1 MLLPPM
7 MFRGFDDRIETSAPV
22 PDVVPS
28 VHQMPNWTVEQI
40 ASVFNQLVPTAPQI
54 VEAGLDAQGYSPS
67 QRRLQKQLEG
77 KRPPPAV
84 GAGPVAVIPA
94 LIYET
99 LYAVANST
107 GSMNIAMSSDEI
119 QQYDESAFGA
129 PGVGGYSII

>member
-1 MLLPPM
+1 MVLLPM
-7 MFRGFDDRIETSAPV
+7 MFRGFDDRVEQSAPV

-54 VEAGLDAQGYSPS
+54 VSAGLDAQGYSPQ
-67 QRRLQKQLEG
+67 QRRLQKDLEG

-84 GAGPVAVIPA
+84 GAGPIAVLPG
-94 LIYET
+94 LVYET

-119 QQYDESAFGA
+119 QQYDESAFA
-129 PGVGGYSII
+129 PGVGGFSII

>member
-1 MLLPPM
+1 MLLPAL
-7 MFRGFDDRIETSAPV
+7 MFRGFDDRVEQSAPV
-22 PDVVPS
+22 SSVVPS

-40 ASVFNQLVPTAPQI
+40 ASLFNQLVPTAAQI
-54 VEAGLDAQGYSPS
+54 VSAGLDAQGYSPS

-84 GAGPVAVIPA
+84 GAGPVALIPG

-107 GSMNIAMSSDEI
+107 GSMNIAAASPEI
-119 QQYDESAFGA
+119 QAYEESAFAGF
-129 PGVGGYSII
+129 GGFVI

>member
-1 MLLPPM
+1 MVLLPL
-7 MFRGFDDRIETSAPV
+7 MFRGFDDRVEQSAPV

-54 VEAGLDAQGYSPS
+54 VQAGLDIQGFSPQ
-67 QRRLQKQLEG
+67 QRSLQKKLEG

-84 GAGPVAVIPA
+84 GAGPIAVLPS
-94 LIYET
+94 LVYET

-107 GSMNIAMSSDEI
+107 GSMNIAASSPANAD
-119 QQYDESAFGA
+119 S
-129 PGVGGYSII
+129 S

>member
-1 MLLPPM
+1 MVQLPL
-7 MFRGFDDRIETSAPV
+7 MFRGFDDRVETSAPV

-54 VEAGLDAQGYSPS
+54 VEAGLDAQGYSPQ
-67 QRRLQKQLEG
+67 QRSLQKKLEV
-77 KRPPPAV
+77 KRPLPLV
-84 GAGPVAVIPA
+84 GAGPIAVVPA
-94 LIYET
+94 LIYES
-99 LYAVANST
+99 LYAVATST

-129 PGVGGYSII
+129 PGVGGYSMI

>member
-1 MLLPPM
+1 MVLLPL
-7 MFRGFDDRIETSAPV
+7 MFRGFDDRVEQSAPV

-54 VEAGLDAQGYSPS
+54 VQAGLDIQGFSPQ
-67 QRRLQKQLEG
+67 QRSLQKKLEG

-84 GAGPVAVIPA
+84 GAGPIAVLPS
-94 LIYET
+94 LVYET

-107 GSMNIAMSSDEI
+107 GSMNIAASSPAI
-119 QQYDESAFGA
+119 QDYEESAFAGF
-129 PGVGGYSII
+129 GGFVI

>member
-1 MLLPPM
+1 MVMLPL
-7 MFRGFDDRIETSAPV
+7 MFRGFDDRVEQSAPV

-54 VEAGLDAQGYSPS
+54 VSAGLDAQGYSPQ
-67 QRRLQKQLEG
+67 QRRLQKKLEG
-77 KRPPPAV
+77 KTRTPPAV
-84 GAGPVAVIPA
+84 GAGPFAVIPS

-107 GSMNIAMSSDEI
+107 GSMNIAASSPEI
-119 QQYDESAFGA
+119 QDYEESAFAGF
-129 PGVGGYSII
+129 GGFVI